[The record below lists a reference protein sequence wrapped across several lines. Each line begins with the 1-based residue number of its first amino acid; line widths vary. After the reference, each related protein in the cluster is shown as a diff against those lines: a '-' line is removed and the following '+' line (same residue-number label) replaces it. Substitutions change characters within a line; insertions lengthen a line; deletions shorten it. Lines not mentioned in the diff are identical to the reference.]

1 VIAMMRAEGMSL
13 QAIAAKSVF
22 GYGKIQQ

>member
-1 VIAMMRAEGMSL
+1 MMRAEGMSL